1 MQCPLTVS
9 DVIEIVSII
18 TGSLLSIISLWI
30 AVKSLKQSQKS
41 IELAELS
48 IEEANRPYVVVY
60 RDFIQVLSTAH
71 EYLVIKNFGNTGAT
85 IDSLKID
92 PPYTNDSD
100 IHFNDFSNLKN
111 TFIAPGQ
118 SISSAIF
125 ANAANNKRSGETKF
139 FIDYHTSQKCYSDIF
154 CINENISRDIL
165 VTKTNPSKNKTV
177 EEILVKTSEE
187 LLRRSL

>member
-1 MQCPLTVS
+1 MQCTLTIS
-9 DVIEIVSII
+9 DIIEIISII
-18 TGSLLSIISLWI
+18 ISAILSIVSLWI

-60 RDFIQVLSTAH
+60 RDFIQVLSTSH

-85 IDSLKID
+85 IDSIKID
-92 PPYTNDSD
+92 PPYSIDSD
-100 IHFNDFSNLKN
+100 IPFDDFSNLKN

-125 ANAANNKRSGETKF
+125 ANAAHNKRSGETRI
-139 FIDYHTSQKCYSDIF
+139 FIEYHTAQKCYSDIF
-154 CINENISRDIL
+154 CVNENIRHDIL
-165 VTKTNPSKNKTV
+165 VTKTNPSKNKTI
-177 EEILVKTSEE
+177 EEILVHTSEE

>member
-1 MQCPLTVS
+1 MQCVLTVS
-9 DVIEIVSII
+9 DIIEIISII
-18 TGSLLSIISLWI
+18 VSAILSIVSLWI
-30 AVKSLKQSQKS
+30 AVKSLKQSQQS

-48 IEEANRPYVVVY
+48 IEESNRPYVVVY

-92 PPYTNDSD
+92 PSYSSDRD

-125 ANAANNKRSGETKF
+125 ANVANNKRAGETKI
-139 FIDYHTSQKCYSDIF
+139 FIKYHTAQKCYSDTF
-154 CINENISRDIL
+154 CINENIRRDIL